1 MVVFECTASSAPGSV
16 YPHARNDLTYTYRT
30 DRELMDVSRNAQAYC
45 LNSGASQVV
54 SSVVSNGNGTKTV
67 TFQCRTT

>member
-1 MVVFECTASSAPGSV
+1 
-16 YPHARNDLTYTYRT
+16 
-30 DRELMDVSRNAQAYC
+30 MDVSRNAQAYC